1 MTNKPKLNIKEQ
13 IAFLKN
19 QGVTFR
25 YFTEAEAEIFLR
37 ESNYFFQIKAFTKN
51 YDKDEN
57 SKYKNLDF
65 AYLRELSIIDT
76 SLRDIILELC
86 LTYEHLLKV
95 HINAHCSENPNEDG
109 YEIVENFLNNITKKS
124 QVPRYYKRGKSNIYQ
139 KDLIEKYYI
148 KKKNGTYT
156 SDFALWNFVGILS
169 FGEFMQFY
177 SFYFRQYNSS
187 KPNCVKSGFIEPIRR
202 LRNAA
207 AHNCCI
213 LHILKGN
220 PNISFKKN
228 KRLKTKIRQMCIFST
243 NNKLKHLSHP
253 LIHDFIC
260 LLLATKELC
269 PPKMFKKLK
278 EKIFIAINKMLK
290 HKEYFVGNELFESKF
305 IFVIKIILKLY
316 KA

>member
-19 QGVTFR
+19 QGVTFHH
-25 YFTEAEAEIFLR
+25 FTEAEAEIFLR
-37 ESNYFFQIKAFTKN
+37 KSNYFFKIKAFAKN

-57 SKYKNLDF
+57 GKYKNLDF

-109 YEIVENFLNNITKKS
+109 YSIVEQFLQKYTKPKS
-124 QVPRYYKRGKSNIYQ
+124 LQSYEIEKSNIYQ
-139 KDLIEKYYI
+139 KDLIKKHYMKNDETYI
-148 KKKNGTYT
+148 
-156 SDFALWNFVGILS
+156 SDFALWNFVEILS

-177 SFYFRQYNSS
+177 DFYFKKYDNS
-187 KPNCVKSGFIEPIRR
+187 VKSGFIEPIRR

-213 LHILKGN
+213 LHILKDN

-228 KRLKTKIRQMCIFST
+228 KRLKTKIRQMCILGTS
-243 NNKLKHLSHP
+243 NKLEQLNHP

-260 LLLATKELC
+260 LLFAIKELC

-278 EKIFIAINKMLK
+278 EKIFIVINRMLK
-290 HKEYFVGNELFESKF
+290 HKEYFVENELFESKF
-305 IFVIKIILKLY
+305 IFVIKIILKLH
-316 KA
+316 KV